1 MCRSI
6 DLVERDV
13 FGRCVCGLPFL
24 VLEPNQPSHLL
35 SLRVT
40 LAIPFRTLGKGM
52 TSVAMV
58 SWIWKRCATRHQTF
72 SRGWFGWYR
81 FECKHRKTQMK
92 SDQAVRSP
100 SIAVPIRATAFCVL
114 LFGGHC
120 ETSLRSIFH
129 VHMSF
134 VSKLQ
139 VMFHGMCLMLQE
151 MRCQRCSSSTRQWP
165 FTMSDIVHYPCPAH
179 YDRVDSPIDW
189 LPKTC

>member
-6 DLVERDV
+6 DLVELDV

-40 LAIPFRTLGKGM
+40 LAIHFRTLGKGM

-81 FECKHRKTQMK
+81 FGCKERKTQMK
-92 SDQAVRSP
+92 SDQGVRSP

-120 ETSLRSIFH
+120 ELRWDQSFMCTCLLYPSCRLCFMWCVWCCRKCDVEDVPLQPGSGLSPCLILFIIHAQHIMTELTVRSIDY
-129 VHMSF
+129 
-134 VSKLQ
+134 
-139 VMFHGMCLMLQE
+139 
-151 MRCQRCSSSTRQWP
+151 QRR
-165 FTMSDIVHYPCPAH
+165 
-179 YDRVDSPIDW
+179 
-189 LPKTC
+189 